1 MVPAGIDI
9 KIQKIRKY
17 RKNIKTPSYHN
28 YITLREKTLY
38 LKEALP
44 SLAFL
49 IFKTSSGVISNRCSQ
64 AKGFGFI
71 PRAQLPCSFSLYF
84 YDGNSVINSREVLKR
99 SKGSEH

>member
-17 RKNIKTPSYHN
+17 RKNIKTPSYYN

-44 SLAFL
+44 SSAFF
-49 IFKTSSGVISNRCSQ
+49 IFKT
-64 AKGFGFI
+64 
-71 PRAQLPCSFSLYF
+71 
-84 YDGNSVINSREVLKR
+84 
-99 SKGSEH
+99 